1 MTEDLITKM
10 GKASEAQ
17 IKEAEE
23 AAKAEEQQELNKT
36 LNKQVKL
43 QQLLLKAHNN

>member
-17 IKEAEE
+17 IKEAEA
-23 AAKAEEQQELNKT
+23 AAKAEEQQEA
-36 LNKQVKL
+36 
-43 QQLLLKAHNN
+43 QQNAQQAGQAAAATTESAQ